1 MSGGGKEISPENIL
15 EAVFDLIRNFTKFFS
30 FSIEAEEM
38 KTIELYILLYV
49 ALKGPQNMSSLAK
62 EYSMT
67 KSNITLLVDDMEK
80 KGYLARVRSGED
92 RRVIMINLTE
102 KGAALYRSFLSSFS
116 ELIAIFVKNVSPED
130 LAIITEGF
138 ERITGIVV
146 EKWYADTAGNRG
158 SAQP

>member
-1 MSGGGKEISPENIL
+1 MSGGGKEISPEKIL

-80 KGYLARVRSGED
+80 KGYLARVR
-92 RRVIMINLTE
+92 
-102 KGAALYRSFLSSFS
+102 
-116 ELIAIFVKNVSPED
+116 
-130 LAIITEGF
+130 
-138 ERITGIVV
+138 
-146 EKWYADTAGNRG
+146 
-158 SAQP
+158 